1 MPRAS
6 KATVAQRV
14 EQVLQI
20 VLLGG
25 ELADLRNYATEK
37 KWHVSDSQL
46 YRYQQRAMEL
56 CVAQRERD
64 REKLFARM
72 TLQLRAIYAR
82 AMEGGDLRVARA
94 VLRDEADLFGLGPRS
109 NAEIAEEVE
118 DLRKQVEAYKNGRQ
132 TAPSHRP
139 AQNHRNG
146 HPPAHADAERV

>member
-1 MPRAS
+1 
-6 KATVAQRV
+6 VAQRV

-37 KWHVSDSQL
+37 KWHVSNSQL
-46 YRYQQRAMEL
+46 YRYQQRAMEI

-94 VLRDEADLFGLGPRS
+94 VLRDEADLYGLGPRS
-109 NAEIAEEVE
+109 TADLAEEVE
-118 DLRKQVEAYKNGRQ
+118 DLRKQVEEYKNGGQ
-132 TAPSHRP
+132 TASSHRS
-139 AQNHRNG
+139 AQNQRNG
-146 HPPAHADAERV
+146 RAPAHAHARGIPGESPD